1 MRKAG
6 ILVSIILVV
15 SLMASLG
22 TVDVSAQD
30 AASEEHPVLSFI
42 GSLPLIDR
50 LGIFNWSDEKE
61 LEEEIKASP
70 VVDTP
75 KLKKTL
81 VDTNGIL
88 VKWNS
93 VSDADGYAIFRRKSG
108 EAWERIGTTTDTSY
122 TDKKGGSSGTI
133 YDYTVRAYQGEK
145 EEALAHAYEKEYW
158 SDADPDGVSGSAY
171 EIAGKSGV
179 TVQQMVDFYEKYSP
193 IDYPKKALGEGGAPT
208 IEDLAQ
214 DYYDECEAEG
224 IKAEVAFCQ
233 MILETGYLAYGGDVK
248 ISQFNFAGLG
258 ATGGGAAGASF
269 DSVKEGVRAQVQH
282 LKAYTSSKVTEKDL
296 AHPVVD
302 PRFDLVSKGSAKYVE
317 ILGAGANPKGKGWAV
332 GKNSKDYGP
341 KILELI
347 EEVKAM

>member
-1 MRKAG
+1 MRK
-6 ILVSIILVV
+6 ISVFVSIILITGLLFFAG
-15 SLMASLG
+15 SNAA
-22 TVDVSAQD
+22 SAQD
-30 AASEEHPVLSFI
+30 TAQEGNGFLSWF
-42 GSLPLIDR
+42 GSLPIIDR
-50 LGIFNWSDEKE
+50 LGIFNWEDEKS
-61 LEEEIKASP
+61 LEEEAQKEP

-75 KLKKTL
+75 KLKKTSVAL
-81 VDTNGIL
+81 DGIL
-88 VKWNS
+88 VKWGS
-93 VSDADGYAIFRRKSG
+93 VSGADGYAVLRKKSG
-108 EAWERIGTTTDTSY
+108 EDWERIGTTTDTDY
-122 TDKKGGSSGTI
+122 TDKKGGSSGTT
-133 YDYTVRAYQGEK
+133 YTYTVRAYKGEK
-145 EEALAHAYEKEYW
+145 EAALEHAYEKEYW
-158 SDADPDGVSGSAY
+158 SDADPNGVTGSAY

-179 TVQQMVDFYEKYSP
+179 TVEQMVDFYNKYSP
-193 IDYPKKALGEGGAPT
+193 IDYPKKALSKGGAPT

-214 DYYDECEAEG
+214 DYYDECEDEG
-224 IKAEVAFCQ
+224 IKVEVAFCQ

-269 DSVKEGVRAQVQH
+269 DSVKQGVRAQVQH
-282 LKAYTSSKVTEKDL
+282 LKAYTSSKVTEDDL